1 MKKTTRIICIALVL
15 TMIIATLTA
24 CNVTIDSMTI
34 KSLGNVKNEYV
45 KDSVIDTTGLTVE
58 VTYNDGSTKVVSE
71 SDLTITKPSTT
82 TAGNVKLKIAY
93 EGKEIEVG
101 IAIVDTIDGTYT
113 ITEFSAPAFVSLY
126 KSNTK
131 SSSPT
136 GKEYFKKNTDGYK
149 VGAQNE
155 FKFLPIIKALDENK
169 KPISVTAY
177 KSVSK
182 IFLDDAELT
191 GDMLAK
197 YVVIDN
203 NLSTYKFTND
213 AVGKTFKL
221 SVKPFYQ
228 QDMKAVEFT
237 FEVINGWNCYNIADL
252 SMIDNSKVGEVGTWD
267 AIKSSKGLPTDVVAT
282 GIVMHSNIVV
292 KDTDL
297 PIEFFVNKN

>member
-71 SDLTITKPSTT
+71 SDLTITKPSTA

-155 FKFLPIIKALDENK
+155 FKFLPIIKAL
-169 KPISVTAY
+169 
-177 KSVSK
+177 
-182 IFLDDAELT
+182 
-191 GDMLAK
+191 
-197 YVVIDN
+197 
-203 NLSTYKFTND
+203 
-213 AVGKTFKL
+213 
-221 SVKPFYQ
+221 
-228 QDMKAVEFT
+228 
-237 FEVINGWNCYNIADL
+237 
-252 SMIDNSKVGEVGTWD
+252 
-267 AIKSSKGLPTDVVAT
+267 
-282 GIVMHSNIVV
+282 
-292 KDTDL
+292 
-297 PIEFFVNKN
+297 